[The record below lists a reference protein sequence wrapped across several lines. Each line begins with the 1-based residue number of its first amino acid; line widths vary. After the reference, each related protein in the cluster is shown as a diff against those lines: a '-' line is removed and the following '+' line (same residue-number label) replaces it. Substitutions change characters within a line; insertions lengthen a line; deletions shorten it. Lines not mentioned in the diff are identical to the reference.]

1 MTAILSRPPSNRRI
15 DLSAA
20 IRYAAQKRGVS
31 TLRIG
36 IEAVAL
42 SIGRGKLSGQGYF
55 LQGAWQPGISWAD
68 RRAFLG
74 GRAITALNAALNPAL
89 PKGTPSIL
97 VDKLAC
103 HARFTA
109 AGLPQARILAVAA
122 REAPTTGEDWL
133 RSSAATLEF
142 LNRTDVLPC
151 FGKPVHGRHSLGAVA
166 IMARTED
173 GRLLLGN
180 GREVD
185 PAALVEE
192 IWRDFDQGYMFQV
205 LVRPHRDLA
214 ALFGPVIGSI
224 RIVTVN
230 KGDGPELLYAVQ
242 RAPAAGAMVDS
253 STGKLG
259 TYAAVDLRSGQV
271 IRAQDRRQMGAT
283 DLANNA
289 LTGARWPGAD
299 LPEFSSTVQIALAAH
314 AAFPECGIA
323 GSDLFVSDAG
333 PVISEINVNPDHAAY
348 QTGHARGFLNP
359 EILPRLQAVRARFRN
374 SGPQPR
380 CLPLP

>member
-1 MTAILSRPPSNRRI
+1 M
-15 DLSAA
+15 
-20 IRYAAQKRGVS
+20 
-31 TLRIG
+31 
-36 IEAVAL
+36 
-42 SIGRGKLSGQGYF
+42 
-55 LQGAWQPGISWAD
+55 
-68 RRAFLG
+68 
-74 GRAITALNAALNPAL
+74 NAALNPAL